1 MVNKRFIP
9 QITTPEIKA
18 NWKDYQVE
26 DAFLS
31 MKGDKKKWSEVAYTL
46 KYAGNNALIN
56 ITLDNLFKSNLVTE
70 GLSKTNS
77 SI

>member
-1 MVNKRFIP
+1 MCNCVIDNSMVNKRFIP

-31 MKGDKKKWSEVAYTL
+31 MKGDKKNGL
-46 KYAGNNALIN
+46 KLHIH
-56 ITLDNLFKSNLVTE
+56 
-70 GLSKTNS
+70 
-77 SI
+77 

>member
-1 MVNKRFIP
+1 MANKRFIP

-31 MKGDKKKWSEVAYTL
+31 MKSDKKKWSEVAYTL

-56 ITLDNLFKSNLVTE
+56 ITLDNLLKFPTP
-70 GLSKTNS
+70 
-77 SI
+77 

>member
-1 MVNKRFIP
+1 MCNCVIDNSMVNKRFIP

-31 MKGDKKKWSEVAYTL
+31 MKGDKKKWSEQGRKVYSSWR
-46 KYAGNNALIN
+46 
-56 ITLDNLFKSNLVTE
+56 LFTGGIIVGK
-70 GLSKTNS
+70 
-77 SI
+77 IFR

>member
-9 QITTPEIKA
+9 QITTPESKA

-31 MKGDKKKWSEVAYTL
+31 MKGDNK
-46 KYAGNNALIN
+46 N
-56 ITLDNLFKSNLVTE
+56 
-70 GLSKTNS
+70 GLQLH
-77 SI
+77 IH

>member
-1 MVNKRFIP
+1 MCNCVIDNSMVNKRFIP
-9 QITTPEIKA
+9 QIKTPEIKA

-46 KYAGNNALIN
+46 KYAGNNA
-56 ITLDNLFKSNLVTE
+56 ITVFTTDYY
-70 GLSKTNS
+70 
-77 SI
+77 SIFYR